1 MIEND
6 VTAIQACFPE
16 VYFACHT
23 RHATQSDSPPGLTQ
37 RDGTLLAHIAGLEPV
52 EARDLARHL
61 GRAKSTLSAAI
72 KKLVKMGLIT
82 ATSPAGDAR
91 RKVLAVT
98 ADGRACI
105 AKSSVLETPR
115 LTAALRSMEVRDR
128 EIAVEGLRLLAA
140 ACRRLMDEEGK

>member
-1 MIEND
+1 MIAKH
-6 VTAIQACFPE
+6 VASIQACFPE

-23 RHATQSDSPPGLTQ
+23 RHATQSDAPPGLTQ

-52 EARDLARHL
+52 EAGDLARHL

-72 KKLVKMGLIT
+72 KKLVKMGLI
-82 ATSPAGDAR
+82 AASSPAGDAR

-98 ADGRACI
+98 AEGRACI

-115 LTAALRSMEVRDR
+115 LNKALRSMPVRDR
-128 EIAVEGLRLLAA
+128 EVAVEGLRLLAA
-140 ACRRLMDEEGK
+140 ACRRLMEDEGK

>member
-1 MIEND
+1 MIDND
-6 VTAIQACFPE
+6 VASIQACFPE

-52 EARDLARHL
+52 ESGDLSHHL

-72 KKLVKMGLIT
+72 KKLAKMGLIT
-82 ATSPAGDAR
+82 ASSPAADAR

-98 ADGRACI
+98 AAGRACI

-115 LTAALRSMEVRDR
+115 LKAALRSMPQRDR
-128 EIAVEGLRLLAA
+128 QTAVEGLRLLAA
-140 ACRRLMDEEGK
+140 ACRQLMEREGK